1 MKHIFCL
8 CLTALLCCLLYTGCK
23 QQPASFV
30 QSAQLSQNEQALLQL
45 LEIEQPQ
52 LFDFSVEGAKSLSLE
67 LFTLENGSWKPA
79 GSFSGN
85 IDQPL
90 LHRSHPLPDRPGH
103 PPNQL
108 TGGGEPWLH
117 PAHPA
122 TDGVAACCHRLR
134 TKRHLRAH
142 RHHLGAAGRA
152 VRALP
157 QPAAKGFLHPLPAR
171 LCAGKSAGNRKR
183 RRTAGHPHLFCAAAC
198 LIFVLHKLSNLEKTG
213 RMWYNALG
221 IPKLYVR

>member
-52 LFDFSVEGAKSLSLE
+52 LFDFSVQGAKSLSLE
-67 LFTLENGSWKPA
+67 LFTLENG
-79 GSFSGN
+79 
-85 IDQPL
+85 
-90 LHRSHPLPDRPGH
+90 GH

-122 TDGVAACCHRLR
+122 TDGFAARCHRLR

-157 QPAAKGFLHPLPAR
+157 QPAAKGCLHPLSAR

-183 RRTAGHPHLFCAAAC
+183 CRTAGHPHLFCAAAC

>member
-1 MKHIFCL
+1 MKHILCL

-30 QSAQLSQNEQALLQL
+30 QSAQLSQNEQELLQL

-52 LFDFSVEGAKSLSLE
+52 LFDFSVEGAKKPFARTVYPGKWQLE
-67 LFTLENGSWKPA
+67 TRRLLLRKYRPA
-79 GSFSGN
+79 
-85 IDQPL
+85 L

-103 PPNQL
+103 PPNQRA
-108 TGGGEPWLH
+108 GGGQPWLH

-122 TDGVAACCHRLR
+122 TDRVAARCHRLR

-142 RHHLGAAGRA
+142 RYYPGAAGRS

-157 QPAAKGFLHPLPAR
+157 QLAAKGFLHPLPAR

-183 RRTAGHPHLFCAAAC
+183 CRTAGHPHLFCAVS
-198 LIFVLHKLSNLEKTG
+198 LLSLYRFSLPNLEKTG

-221 IPKLYVR
+221 IPKLYAR